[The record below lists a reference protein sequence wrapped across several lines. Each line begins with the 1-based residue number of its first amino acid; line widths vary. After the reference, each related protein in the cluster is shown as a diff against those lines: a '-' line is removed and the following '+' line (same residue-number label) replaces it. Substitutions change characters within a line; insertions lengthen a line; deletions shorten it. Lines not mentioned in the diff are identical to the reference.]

1 MASVLDTGFSAVIL
15 KSHNPKKQEV
25 LAEGAEA
32 FSAFFEDCR
41 NAFHQ
46 EYTRP
51 RKRAKLELAE
61 NLDSAHTFSGPGIT
75 IARLDINLRPSA
87 NTTNHN
93 DLSTVLGDDIEV
105 GLVDACDLTSSQ
117 PTLSLVGHAG
127 YKKSPLLQ
135 IQTTNSISSSTADL
149 LSRIVSLEKRSRRNV
164 KPGICRSTCLLHRS
178 AGSPGPVYTLECSI
192 TWSDGESAFGPLATK
207 KEDWTTLT
215 QFFPEPKNVQPKSW
229 TPQEFYASVHSPP
242 NDASIPELIECK
254 VLESDLYP
262 FQKRAV
268 AWMLG
273 RETPSHD
280 HSQKRLSYTQLHDAM
295 GQPCFVSHLE
305 GVVCSPTHFAAF
317 EEPQGGVLSEEM
329 GLGKTVELIALICL
343 NKQDSTE
350 VATED
355 AVTQP
360 FVKSRATLIVT
371 PPTILQ
377 QWKDELARHAP
388 GLSVLHYKGVSDA
401 QSSKKGDQSIV
412 ADLAQRDVV
421 LTTYSVL
428 AKEVY
433 FAVDPPERSL
443 RQREHK
449 RTRPR
454 SPLVQMYWWRVC
466 LDEAQMVESGVS
478 AAAQVASLLPR
489 KHAWAVSG
497 TPLKKDV
504 QDLFG
509 LLVFLRYQPYCNSS
523 AIWNRLIHQYGD
535 VFKTL
540 FGRIT
545 LRHTKDQVRHEL
557 RLPLQRRVVLTLPF
571 TQIEDQ
577 NYKTLFE
584 TMCEECGC
592 NFDGSPLTHSWDPES
607 PALLARMR
615 TWLCQLRQTC
625 LHPQVGGRNRR
636 ALGRGQGPLRTVA
649 EVLEVMIDQNETSIR
664 TESRLVINT
673 QLLRGHIIGNA
684 KDDEHR
690 AEKALEVYKSALEAS
705 EQIVAECRA
714 DLARTATHGIDHE
727 KKIDDS
733 EDEKSAEEIAEGR
746 HKVSLYFALQLQHA
760 CAFFVGTSYFQMK
773 SNTNIT
779 EPDSD
784 KFREL
789 EAQESLFYDTAKL
802 TRKEILNEE
811 SSKAER
817 LMQKIEQ
824 EKDVILERS
833 GLAAMESP
841 GGVENVKIIHKAHD
855 LARIMNAQ
863 AKLIDE
869 WKQKATDLL
878 LKPLV
883 DKDDENVETTGD
895 EYEDSTKSQDTLNAY
910 LDALRALVA
919 DRSTCITGQS
929 APLVDQEV
937 KSLIQMA
944 KLGNGHAPELILEL
958 LAERNRLKQK
968 PDDVLSLRGLVHEIR
983 GIETALDWQDGNAR
997 ASAELQIIRSQAKQ
1011 LGLIAERETKVLKSL
1026 EEMIELF
1033 SATMNKR
1040 LDFYRQLQVIS
1051 DTVAPYKEEWD
1062 DTLDVV
1068 ALEAATR
1075 RQETQT
1081 KALAALKTKNRFLL
1095 HLREES
1101 TNSQETQRICVICQG
1116 SFEQGVLTV
1125 CGHQYC
1131 KECINHWWSS
1141 HRTCPVC
1148 KRHLVLA
1155 DFHQITYKPQ
1165 ELLAQEEQSEPSS
1178 PNQGSSKSATPGS
1191 TLYADINTETLAQIK
1206 SIDLN
1211 GSFGTKIDT
1220 LARHIL
1226 WIRKHDPGAKA
1237 IVFSQFRE
1245 FLDVLGTAFKQFGV
1259 GYSRMGKPGAVD
1271 RFRNDAGIECF
1282 LLDAKTDS
1290 SGLNLVNAQYVFLA
1304 EPLIN
1309 TAIELQAIARVHRIG
1324 QQRPTTVYM
1333 YLIGDT
1339 VEEAIYEISVARRLA
1354 HMQKATNNIKKESQR
1369 SKSSTPAL
1377 GEAAIDA
1384 ANSLELQQA
1393 PVSKLLVQGKGD
1405 GEVVPND
1412 DLWSCLFSRAAK
1424 SQRQQQQPVLV
1435 SAELEAE
1442 VGRHLRAEAAENRRG

>member
-1 MASVLDTGFSAVIL
+1 MASVLDTGFSAATL

-41 NAFHQ
+41 DAFHQ

-51 RKRAKLELAE
+51 RKCAKIELAE
-61 NLDSAHTFSGPGIT
+61 NLDSRHTFSGPGIT

-105 GLVDACDLTSSQ
+105 GLIDACDLTSSQ

-135 IQTTNSISSSTADL
+135 IQTTNSISSSTAGL

-178 AGSPGPVYTLECSI
+178 AGSSGPVYTLECSI
-192 TWSDGESAFGPLATK
+192 TWSDGESAFGPLAAK
-207 KEDWTTLT
+207 KEDWATLT
-215 QFFPEPKNVQPKSW
+215 QFFPEPKSQPKSW

-273 RETPSHD
+273 RETPSND
-280 HSQKRLSYTQLHDAM
+280 HSQNRLSYTRFHDAM

-317 EEPQGGVLSEEM
+317 EEPQGGILSEEM
-329 GLGKTVELIALICL
+329 GLGKTVELISLICL
-343 NKQDSTE
+343 NKRDFVE
-350 VATED
+350 VVTGD

-360 FVKSRATLIVT
+360 LVTSRATLIVT

-523 AIWNRLIHQYGD
+523 AIWNRLIYQYGD

-592 NFDGSPLTHSWDPES
+592 NLDGSPLTDSWDPES

-673 QLLRGHIIGNA
+673 RLLRGHIVGNA

-824 EKDVILERS
+824 EKYVILERS
-833 GLAAMESP
+833 GLAAMESS

-929 APLVDQEV
+929 VPLVDQEV

-997 ASAELQIIRSQAKQ
+997 AGAELQIIRSQAKQ

-1075 RQETQT
+1075 RQKTQT

-1259 GYSRMGKPGAVD
+1259 GYSRMRKPGAVD

-1424 SQRQQQQPVLV
+1424 SQRQQQQPVVV

>member
-1 MASVLDTGFSAVIL
+1 
-15 KSHNPKKQEV
+15 
-25 LAEGAEA
+25 
-32 FSAFFEDCR
+32 
-41 NAFHQ
+41 
-46 EYTRP
+46 
-51 RKRAKLELAE
+51 
-61 NLDSAHTFSGPGIT
+61 
-75 IARLDINLRPSA
+75 
-87 NTTNHN
+87 
-93 DLSTVLGDDIEV
+93 
-105 GLVDACDLTSSQ
+105 
-117 PTLSLVGHAG
+117 
-127 YKKSPLLQ
+127 
-135 IQTTNSISSSTADL
+135 
-149 LSRIVSLEKRSRRNV
+149 
-164 KPGICRSTCLLHRS
+164 
-178 AGSPGPVYTLECSI
+178 
-192 TWSDGESAFGPLATK
+192 
-207 KEDWTTLT
+207 
-215 QFFPEPKNVQPKSW
+215 
-229 TPQEFYASVHSPP
+229 
-242 NDASIPELIECK
+242 
-254 VLESDLYP
+254 
-262 FQKRAV
+262 
-268 AWMLG
+268 
-273 RETPSHD
+273 
-280 HSQKRLSYTQLHDAM
+280 
-295 GQPCFVSHLE
+295 
-305 GVVCSPTHFAAF
+305 
-317 EEPQGGVLSEEM
+317 
-329 GLGKTVELIALICL
+329 
-343 NKQDSTE
+343 
-350 VATED
+350 
-355 AVTQP
+355 
-360 FVKSRATLIVT
+360 
-371 PPTILQ
+371 
-377 QWKDELARHAP
+377 
-388 GLSVLHYKGVSDA
+388 
-401 QSSKKGDQSIV
+401 
-412 ADLAQRDVV
+412 
-421 LTTYSVL
+421 
-428 AKEVY
+428 
-433 FAVDPPERSL
+433 
-443 RQREHK
+443 
-449 RTRPR
+449 
-454 SPLVQMYWWRVC
+454 
-466 LDEAQMVESGVS
+466 
-478 AAAQVASLLPR
+478 
-489 KHAWAVSG
+489 
-497 TPLKKDV
+497 
-504 QDLFG
+504 
-509 LLVFLRYQPYCNSS
+509 
-523 AIWNRLIHQYGD
+523 
-535 VFKTL
+535 
-540 FGRIT
+540 
-545 LRHTKDQVRHEL
+545 
-557 RLPLQRRVVLTLPF
+557 
-571 TQIEDQ
+571 
-577 NYKTLFE
+577 
-584 TMCEECGC
+584 MCEECGC
-592 NFDGSPLTHSWDPES
+592 QSDGSPLTDSWDPES
-607 PALLARMR
+607 PALLQKMR

-664 TESRLVINT
+664 TESRLVIDT

-684 KDDEHR
+684 KDDEQR
-690 AEKALEVYKSALEAS
+690 AEKALEIYKSALEAA
-705 EQIVAECRA
+705 EKIVTECRA
-714 DLARTATHGIDHE
+714 DVSRAATCRVDHE
-727 KKIDDS
+727 KDLDDS
-733 EDEKSAEEIAEGR
+733 EDDKSAEEIAEGR
-746 HKVSLYFALQLQHA
+746 HRVALYSALQRKHA
-760 CAFFVGTSYFQMK
+760 CAFFAGTSYFRMK

-779 EPDSD
+779 EPDSER
-784 KFREL
+784 FREL
-789 EAQESLFYDTAKL
+789 ETQESLFYDTAKL
-802 TRKEILNEE
+802 TRKEILNQE

-833 GLAAMESP
+833 GLATMESP

-883 DKDDENVETTGD
+883 DKDEENVETTGD

-910 LDALRALVA
+910 LDALRAIVA

-929 APLVDQEV
+929 APLVDQVV
-937 KSLIQMA
+937 KSLIQSA

-997 ASAELQIIRSQAKQ
+997 AGAELQIIRDQAKK
-1011 LGLIAERETKVLKSL
+1011 LGLVAERETKVLKSL

-1051 DTVAPYKEEWD
+1051 DTVAPYKEDWD
-1062 DTLDVV
+1062 DTLDVP
-1068 ALEAATR
+1068 ALIAATR
-1075 RQETQT
+1075 RHETQT

-1178 PNQGSSKSATPGS
+1178 PSQGSNKSATPGS
-1191 TLYADINTETLAQIK
+1191 TLYADISTDTLAQIK

-1259 GYSRMGKPGAVD
+1259 GYSHMGKPGAVD

-1354 HMQKATNNIKKESQR
+1354 HMQKATTNIKKESQQR

-1405 GEVVPND
+1405 GELVPND

-1424 SQRQQQQPVLV
+1424 SQRQQQQPVVV

-1442 VGRHLRAEAAENRRG
+1442 VGRHLRAEAAEDRRH

>member
-1 MASVLDTGFSAVIL
+1 MASILDTGLSTAIL
-15 KSHNPKKQEV
+15 SSYNPKKQEV

-32 FSAFFEDCR
+32 LSVFFEDCH

-46 EYTRP
+46 DYSRP
-51 RKRAKLELAE
+51 RKRARLEPAE
-61 NLDSAHTFSGPGIT
+61 NLEPSHPSSGPGIT
-75 IARLDINLRPSA
+75 IARLDINLRPSPS
-87 NTTNHN
+87 TTNHN
-93 DLSTVLGDDIEV
+93 ASSTVLEDDIEV
-105 GLVDACDLTSSQ
+105 GLIDAWDLTTSQ
-117 PTLSLVGHAG
+117 PALSLVGHAG
-127 YKKSPLLQ
+127 YKKSPSLKV
-135 IQTTNSISSSTADL
+135 QTTKPISPTTADL

-164 KPGICRSTCLLHRS
+164 RPGVCRSACLLHRS
-178 AGSPGPVYTLECSI
+178 AGPSGPVYTLECSI
-192 TWSDGESAFGPLATK
+192 AWFDGESAFGPLAK
-207 KEDWTTLT
+207 QEDWATLT
-215 QFFPEPKNVQPKSW
+215 QFFPEPTSTQPKSW

-242 NDASIPELIECK
+242 NDAPVPALMQCK
-254 VLESDLYP
+254 VLKTDLYP

-273 RETPSHD
+273 RETPSD
-280 HSQKRLSYTQLHDAM
+280 HPQKRLSYTQVNDAN
-295 GQPCFVSHLE
+295 
-305 GVVCSPTHFAAF
+305 A
-317 EEPQGGVLSEEM
+317 EEM

-343 NKQDSTE
+343 HKRDSAETD
-350 VATED
+350 TGD
-355 AVTQP
+355 AEAQP
-360 FVKSRATLIVT
+360 LIKSRATLIVT

-388 GLSVLHYKGVSDA
+388 DLSVLHYKGVSDVG
-401 QSSKKGDQSIV
+401 SSKRGTQSIL
-412 ADLAQRDVV
+412 ADLAQCDVV

-428 AKEVY
+428 AKEVH

-443 RQREHK
+443 RQRERK

-454 SPLVQMYWWRVC
+454 SPLVQMHWWRVC

-489 KHAWAVSG
+489 EHAWAVSG

-523 AIWNRLIHQYGD
+523 AIWNRLIHRYGD
-535 VFKTL
+535 LFKTL
-540 FGRIT
+540 FGHLT

-557 RLPLQRRVVLTLPF
+557 RLPPQRRVVLTLPF
-571 TQIEDQ
+571 TQVEEQ

-592 NFDGSPLTHSWDPES
+592 QSDGSPLTDSWDPES
-607 PALLARMR
+607 PALLQKMR

-664 TESRLVINT
+664 TESRLVIDT

-684 KDDEHR
+684 KDDEQR
-690 AEKALEVYKSALEAS
+690 AEKALEIYKSALEAA
-705 EQIVAECRA
+705 EKIVTECRA
-714 DLARTATHGIDHE
+714 DVSRAATCRVDHE
-727 KKIDDS
+727 KDLDDS
-733 EDEKSAEEIAEGR
+733 EDDKSAEEIAEGR
-746 HKVSLYFALQLQHA
+746 HRVALYSALQRKHA
-760 CAFFVGTSYFQMK
+760 CAFFAGTSYFRMK

-779 EPDSD
+779 EPDSER
-784 KFREL
+784 FREL
-789 EAQESLFYDTAKL
+789 ETQESLFYDTAKL
-802 TRKEILNEE
+802 TRKEILNQE

-833 GLAAMESP
+833 GLATMESP

-883 DKDDENVETTGD
+883 DKDEENVETTGD

-910 LDALRALVA
+910 LDALRAIVA

-929 APLVDQEV
+929 APLVDQVV
-937 KSLIQMA
+937 KSLIQSA

-983 GIETALDWQDGNAR
+983 GIETALEWQDGSAR
-997 ASAELQIIRSQAKQ
+997 AGAELQIIHGQAKK
-1011 LGLIAERETKVLKSL
+1011 LGLIAERETKVLKSF

-1051 DTVAPYKEEWD
+1051 DTVAPYKEDWD
-1062 DTLDVV
+1062 DTLDVG

-1101 TNSQETQRICVICQG
+1101 TNSQETQRICVICQS

-1178 PNQGSSKSATPGS
+1178 PSQGSSKSATPGS
-1191 TLYADINTETLAQIK
+1191 TLYADISTDTLAQIK

-1259 GYSRMGKPGAVD
+1259 GYSHMGKPGAVD

-1354 HMQKATNNIKKESQR
+1354 HMQKATTNIKKESQQR
-1369 SKSSTPAL
+1369 SKSSTPTL

-1405 GEVVPND
+1405 GELVPND

-1424 SQRQQQQPVLV
+1424 SQRQQQQPVVV

-1442 VGRHLRAEAAENRRG
+1442 VGRHLRAEAAEDRRH

>member
-1 MASVLDTGFSAVIL
+1 MASVLDTGVSTASL
-15 KSHNPKKQEV
+15 RSHNPKQG
-25 LAEGAEA
+25 LIAEGAEA
-32 FSAFFEDCR
+32 FSLFFEDCR
-41 NAFHQ
+41 NAFQ
-46 EYTRP
+46 QDYSGRP
-51 RKRAKLELAE
+51 RKRARLESTD
-61 NLDSAHTFSGPGIT
+61 NLEPSHRSLESGIT
-75 IARLDINLRPSA
+75 IARLAINLRPSPG
-87 NTTNHN
+87 TTNHHAS
-93 DLSTVLGDDIEV
+93 STLLEDDIEV
-105 GLVDACDLTSSQ
+105 GIIEVKDPATPQ
-117 PTLSLVGHAG
+117 PCLSLVGHTS
-127 YKKSPLLQ
+127 YKKSPVLR
-135 IQTTNSISSSTADL
+135 IQTTSSISSTTTNL
-149 LSRIVSLEKRSRRNV
+149 LSRVVNLEKRARRNV
-164 KPGICRSTCLLHRS
+164 RPGVCRSTCLLHRS
-178 AGSPGPVYTLECSI
+178 AGPSGSAYTLECSI
-192 TWSDGESAFGPLATK
+192 TWFDGESAFGPLATK
-207 KEDWTTLT
+207 KEDWAILN
-215 QFFPEPKNVQPKSW
+215 QCFPEPQGARSQSW
-229 TPQEFYASVHSPP
+229 TPQEFYASVHSPSK
-242 NDASIPELIECK
+242 DSRIPELVERKI
-254 VLESDLYP
+254 LETDLYP
-262 FQKRAV
+262 FQKRTV
-268 AWMLG
+268 AWMLD
-273 RETPSHD
+273 RESSPCGQ
-280 HSQKRLSYTQLHDAM
+280 SQKRLSYIPVTDAN

-305 GVVCSPTHFAAF
+305 GIVCYPSHFGAYQ
-317 EEPQGGVLSEEM
+317 EPKGGVLADEM
-329 GLGKTVELIALICL
+329 GLGKTVDLIALICL
-343 NKQDSTE
+343 NKRDSAEVHTE
-350 VATED
+350 QTE
-355 AVTQP
+355 AHSLT
-360 FVKSRATLIVT
+360 KSRATLIVT
-371 PPTILQ
+371 PQTILQ
-377 QWKDELARHAP
+377 QWIDELARHAP
-388 GLSVLHYKGVSDA
+388 GLSVLHYKGISNVE
-401 QSSKKGDQSIV
+401 SSKSKGGAQTIV
-412 ADLAQRDVV
+412 SDLAQRDVV
-421 LTTYSVL
+421 ITTYAVL
-428 AKEVY
+428 SREVH

-443 RQREHK
+443 RTRERK
-449 RTRPR
+449 RSRPR
-454 SPLVQMYWWRVC
+454 SPLVQMHWWRVC

-489 KHAWAVSG
+489 ENAWAISG

-509 LLVFLRYQPYCNSS
+509 LLVFLRYQPFCDSS

-535 VFKTL
+535 LFKTL

-557 RLPLQRRVVLTLPF
+557 RLPPQRRVVLTLPF
-571 TQIEDQ
+571 TQIEEQ

-592 NFDGSPLTHSWDPES
+592 RSDGSPLTDNWDPES
-607 PALLARMR
+607 PVLLQKMR

-664 TESRLVINT
+664 AESRLAINT

-690 AEKALEVYKSALEAS
+690 AEKALEIYKSALEAS
-705 EQIVAECRA
+705 EKIVAECRA
-714 DLARTATHGIDHE
+714 DVARAAARLNGLE
-727 KKIDDS
+727 KENDDS
-733 EDEKSAEEIAEGR
+733 EDERSTEDIAEGR
-746 HKVSLYFALQLQHA
+746 CRVALYSALQLKHA
-760 CAFFVGTSYFQMK
+760 CAFFIGTSYFQMK
-773 SNTNIT
+773 SNTKIT
-779 EPDSD
+779 EPDSER
-784 KFREL
+784 FREL
-789 EAQESLFYDTAKL
+789 EEQESHFYDSAKL
-802 TRKEILNEE
+802 TRKEILNED
-811 SSKAER
+811 SSKAEK
-817 LMQKIEQ
+817 LMHKVEQ
-824 EKDVILERS
+824 EKGVVLERS
-833 GLAAMESP
+833 RLAAMESP
-841 GGVENVKIIHKAHD
+841 GGVENVKIIHKARD

-863 AKLIDE
+863 AKVIDE
-869 WKQKATDLL
+869 WKEKVTELL

-883 DKDDENVETTGD
+883 DKDEDNVETTGD

-910 LDALRALVA
+910 LDALRAMVA
-919 DRSTCITGQS
+919 DRSSSITGQS
-929 APLVDQEV
+929 APLIDQEV
-937 KSLIQMA
+937 RSLVQMA
-944 KLGNGHAPELILEL
+944 KLGQGHAPELILEL
-958 LAERNRLKQK
+958 LGERERLKQR
-968 PDDVLSLRGLVHEIR
+968 PDELLSLRGLVHEIR
-983 GIETALDWQDGNAR
+983 GIETALDWQDGNSR
-997 ASAELQIIRSQAKQ
+997 AGAELQIIRGQAKQ
-1011 LGLIAERETKVLKSL
+1011 LGVIVEKENKVLKGL

-1033 SATMNKR
+1033 SATMNQR
-1040 LDFYRQLQVIS
+1040 LNFYRQLQVIS
-1051 DTVAPYKEEWD
+1051 DTVAPYKEDWD
-1062 DTLDVV
+1062 ETLDVA
-1068 ALEAATR
+1068 ALEVATR

-1131 KECINHWWSS
+1131 KECINHWWSA

-1178 PNQGSSKSATPGS
+1178 PSQGSSKSATLGS
-1191 TLYADINTETLAQIK
+1191 ALYTDINSDTLAQIK

-1220 LARHIL
+1220 LARHVL
-1226 WIRKHDPGAKA
+1226 WIRQHDPGAKA

-1259 GYSRMGKPGAVD
+1259 GYSRMGKPGAID

-1354 HMQKATNNIKKESQR
+1354 HMQKATKKEPQR

-1393 PVSKLLVQGKGD
+1393 PISKLLVQGKGD

-1412 DLWSCLFSRAAK
+1412 DLWSCLFGRAAK
-1424 SQRQQQQPVLV
+1424 SQRQQQQPVV
-1435 SAELEAE
+1435 SAELKAE
-1442 VGRHLRAEAAENRRG
+1442 VGRHLRGEAAENRRS

>member
-1 MASVLDTGFSAVIL
+1 MASILDTGVSIAIL
-15 KSHNPKKQEV
+15 RSHNPRQGV
-25 LAEGAEA
+25 LAKGAEA
-32 FSAFFEDCR
+32 LSGFFEDCR

-46 EYTRP
+46 DYSKP
-51 RKRAKLELAE
+51 RKRARLESAE
-61 NLDSAHTFSGPGIT
+61 NLEPSQPVLGAGIT
-75 IARLDINLRPSA
+75 IARLDINLRPSP

-93 DLSTVLGDDIEV
+93 DLSIVTEDDIEV
-105 GLVDACDLTSSQ
+105 GLVDAQNLTTSQ
-117 PTLSLVGHAG
+117 PALSLVGHAG
-127 YKKSPLLQ
+127 YKKSPTLRVQ
-135 IQTTNSISSSTADL
+135 ATEPISPTTADL
-149 LSRIVSLEKRSRRNV
+149 LSRIRD
-164 KPGICRSTCLLHRS
+164 PAAID
-178 AGSPGPVYTLECSI
+178 I
-192 TWSDGESAFGPLATK
+192 ESAEAQ
-207 KEDWTTLT
+207 TL
-215 QFFPEPKNVQPKSW
+215 
-229 TPQEFYASVHSPP
+229 
-242 NDASIPELIECK
+242 
-254 VLESDLYP
+254 
-262 FQKRAV
+262 
-268 AWMLG
+268 
-273 RETPSHD
+273 
-280 HSQKRLSYTQLHDAM
+280 
-295 GQPCFVSHLE
+295 
-305 GVVCSPTHFAAF
+305 
-317 EEPQGGVLSEEM
+317 
-329 GLGKTVELIALICL
+329 
-343 NKQDSTE
+343 
-350 VATED
+350 
-355 AVTQP
+355 
-360 FVKSRATLIVT
+360 VKSRATLIVT

-388 GLSVLHYKGVSDA
+388 GLSVLHYKGVSDV

-428 AKEVY
+428 AKEVH

-443 RQREHK
+443 RQRERK

-454 SPLVQMYWWRVC
+454 SPLVQMHWWRVC

-489 KHAWAVSG
+489 EHAWAVSG

-509 LLVFLRYQPYCNSS
+509 LL
-523 AIWNRLIHQYGD
+523 
-535 VFKTL
+535 
-540 FGRIT
+540 
-545 LRHTKDQVRHEL
+545 
-557 RLPLQRRVVLTLPF
+557 
-571 TQIEDQ
+571 IEEQ

-592 NFDGSPLTHSWDPES
+592 RSDGSPLTDSWDPES
-607 PALLARMR
+607 PVLLQRMR
-615 TWLCQLRQTC
+615 AWLCQLRQTC
-625 LHPQVGGRNRR
+625 LHPQVGSRNRR

-673 QLLRGHIIGNA
+673 QLLRGHVIGNA

-690 AEKALEVYKSALEAS
+690 AEKALEIYKSALEAS
-705 EQIVAECRA
+705 EKIVADCRTDVA
-714 DLARTATHGIDHE
+714 KATTHGDDHE
-727 KKIDDS
+727 KKDNNS
-733 EDEKSAEEIAEGR
+733 ED
-746 HKVSLYFALQLQHA
+746 HA

-779 EPDSD
+779 EPDSAR
-784 KFREL
+784 FQEL
-789 EAQESLFYDTAKL
+789 EEHESRFYDSAKV

-811 SSKAER
+811 SLKAEK

-824 EKDVILERS
+824 EKDVMLERS
-833 GLAAMESP
+833 SLATMESP
-841 GGVENVKIIHKAHD
+841 GGVENVKI
-855 LARIMNAQ
+855 
-863 AKLIDE
+863 
-869 WKQKATDLL
+869 
-878 LKPLV
+878 PLV
-883 DKDDENVETTGD
+883 DKDEENVETTGD

-910 LDALRALVA
+910 LDALRAVVA

-937 KSLIQMA
+937 KSLVQMA
-944 KLGNGHAPELILEL
+944 KLGHGHAPELILEL

-983 GIETALDWQDGNAR
+983 SIETALDWQDGNTR
-997 ASAELQIIRSQAKQ
+997 AGAELQIVRGQAKQ
-1011 LGLIAERETKVLKSL
+1011 LGIIVERETKVLKGL

-1033 SATMNKR
+1033 SATMNQR
-1040 LDFYRQLQVIS
+1040 LEFYRQLQVIS
-1051 DTVAPYKEEWD
+1051 DTVAPYKEDWD
-1062 DTLDVV
+1062 ETLDVG

-1075 RQETQT
+1075 RHDVET

-1101 TNSQETQRICVICQG
+1101 TSSQETQRICVICQG
-1116 SFEQGVLTV
+1116 SFEQGVLT
-1125 CGHQYC
+1125 
-1131 KECINHWWSS
+1131 
-1141 HRTCPVC
+1141 
-1148 KRHLVLA
+1148 
-1155 DFHQITYKPQ
+1155 
-1165 ELLAQEEQSEPSS
+1165 
-1178 PNQGSSKSATPGS
+1178 
-1191 TLYADINTETLAQIK
+1191 IK

-1211 GSFGTKIDT
+1211 GSFGTKIDI
-1220 LARHIL
+1220 LARHVL

-1259 GYSRMGKPGAVD
+1259 GYSRMGKPGAID

-1324 QQRPTTVYM
+1324 QQRPTTVHM

-1339 VEEAIYEISVARRLA
+1339 VEEAIYEIS
-1354 HMQKATNNIKKESQR
+1354 R

-1405 GEVVPND
+1405 GEVVLND

-1424 SQRQQQQPVLV
+1424 SQRQQQQPVV

-1442 VGRHLRAEAAENRRG
+1442 VGRHLRAEAAENRR

>member
-1 MASVLDTGFSAVIL
+1 MASILDTGVFTATLS
-15 KSHNPKKQEV
+15 SYNPKKQEV

-32 FSAFFEDCR
+32 LSVFFEDCH

-46 EYTRP
+46 DYSRP
-51 RKRAKLELAE
+51 RKRARLEPAE
-61 NLDSAHTFSGPGIT
+61 NLEPSHPSSGPGII
-75 IARLDINLRPSA
+75 IARLDINLRPSS

-93 DLSTVLGDDIEV
+93 DSSTLLEDDIEV
-105 GLVDACDLTSSQ
+105 GLIDAWDLTTSQ
-117 PTLSLVGHAG
+117 PSLSLVGHTG
-127 YKKSPLLQ
+127 YKKSPSLKV
-135 IQTTNSISSSTADL
+135 QTTTPISPTTADL
-149 LSRIVSLEKRSRRNV
+149 LTRIVSLEKRSRRNV
-164 KPGICRSTCLLHRS
+164 RPGACRSACLLHRS
-178 AGSPGPVYTLECSI
+178 AGPSGPVYTLECSI
-192 TWSDGESAFGPLATK
+192 TWFDGESAFGPLAK
-207 KEDWTTLT
+207 QEDWATLI
-215 QFFPEPKNVQPKSW
+215 QFFPELRSAQLKSW

-242 NDASIPELIECK
+242 NDARVPELMQCK
-254 VLESDLYP
+254 VLETDLYP

-273 RETPSHD
+273 RETPSYD
-280 HSQKRLSYTQLHDAM
+280 QSQKRLSYMQFLDAT

-305 GVVCSPTHFAAF
+305 GVVCSPTHFSAF
-317 EEPQGGVLSEEM
+317 KEPQGGILAEEM
-329 GLGKTVELIALICL
+329 GLGKTCELIALICL
-343 NKQDSTE
+343 NKRGPAEMDTGDPE
-350 VATED
+350 
-355 AVTQP
+355 TQP
-360 FVKSRATLIVT
+360 LVKSRATLIVT

-388 GLSVLHYKGVSDA
+388 GLSVLHYKGVSDVG
-401 QSSKKGDQSIV
+401 SSKKGAQSIV
-412 ADLAQRDVV
+412 ADLAKCDVV

-428 AKEVY
+428 AKEVH

-443 RQREHK
+443 RQRERK
-449 RTRPR
+449 RARPR
-454 SPLVQMYWWRVC
+454 SPLVQMHWWRVC

-489 KHAWAVSG
+489 EHAWAVSG

-509 LLVFLRYQPYCNSS
+509 LLVFLRVAFST
-523 AIWNRLIHQYGD
+523 A
-535 VFKTL
+535 
-540 FGRIT
+540 
-545 LRHTKDQVRHEL
+545 KDANL
-557 RLPLQRRVVLTLPF
+557 
-571 TQIEDQ
+571 
-577 NYKTLFE
+577 
-584 TMCEECGC
+584 
-592 NFDGSPLTHSWDPES
+592 
-607 PALLARMR
+607 AL
-615 TWLCQLRQTC
+615 
-625 LHPQVGGRNRR
+625 R

-664 TESRLVINT
+664 TESRLAINT

-690 AEKALEVYKSALEAS
+690 AEKALEIYKLALEAS
-705 EQIVAECRA
+705 EKIVAECRA
-714 DLARTATHGIDHE
+714 DVARAASRGVDHE
-727 KKIDDS
+727 ENLDDS
-733 EDEKSAEEIAEGR
+733 EDDKSAEEVAEGR
-746 HKVSLYFALQLQHA
+746 HRVALYFALQLKHA

-779 EPDSD
+779 EPDSER
-784 KFREL
+784 FREL
-789 EAQESLFYDTAKL
+789 ETQESLFYDTAKL
-802 TRKEILNEE
+802 TRKEILNQE

-824 EKDVILERS
+824 EKDLILERS
-833 GLAAMESP
+833 NLATMESP

-883 DKDDENVETTGD
+883 DKDEENVETTGD

-910 LDALRALVA
+910 LDALRAVVA

-968 PDDVLSLRGLVHEIR
+968 PDDVLSLRGLMHEIR

-997 ASAELQIIRSQAKQ
+997 AGAELQIIRGQAKQ
-1011 LGLIAERETKVLKSL
+1011 LGLIAEGETKVLKSL

-1051 DTVAPYKEEWD
+1051 DTVAPYKEDWD
-1062 DTLDVV
+1062 DTLDVG
-1068 ALEAATR
+1068 ALEVATR

-1178 PNQGSSKSATPGS
+1178 PSQGSSKSATPGS
-1191 TLYADINTETLAQIK
+1191 TLYADINTDTLAQIK

-1245 FLDVLGTAFKQFGV
+1245 FLDVLGTAFKQFGI

-1290 SGLNLVNAQYVFLA
+1290 SGLNLVNA
-1304 EPLIN
+1304 
-1309 TAIELQAIARVHRIG
+1309 
-1324 QQRPTTVYM
+1324 
-1333 YLIGDT
+1333 
-1339 VEEAIYEISVARRLA
+1339 
-1354 HMQKATNNIKKESQR
+1354 
-1369 SKSSTPAL
+1369 
-1377 GEAAIDA
+1377 
-1384 ANSLELQQA
+1384 
-1393 PVSKLLVQGKGD
+1393 
-1405 GEVVPND
+1405 
-1412 DLWSCLFSRAAK
+1412 
-1424 SQRQQQQPVLV
+1424 
-1435 SAELEAE
+1435 
-1442 VGRHLRAEAAENRRG
+1442 

>member
-1 MASVLDTGFSAVIL
+1 MASILDTGVSTAIL
-15 KSHNPKKQEV
+15 SSYNPRKQEV

-32 FSAFFEDCR
+32 LSVFFEDCH

-46 EYTRP
+46 DYSRP
-51 RKRAKLELAE
+51 RKRARLELAE
-61 NLDSAHTFSGPGIT
+61 NLEPSHPSSGPGIT
-75 IARLDINLRPSA
+75 IARLDINLRPSP

-93 DLSTVLGDDIEV
+93 ASSTVLEDDIEV
-105 GLVDACDLTSSQ
+105 GLIDAWDLTTSQ
-117 PTLSLVGHAG
+117 PALSLVGHAG
-127 YKKSPLLQ
+127 YKKSPSLKV
-135 IQTTNSISSSTADL
+135 QTTKPISPTTADL

-164 KPGICRSTCLLHRS
+164 RPGVCRSACLLHRS
-178 AGSPGPVYTLECSI
+178 AGPSGPVYTLECSI
-192 TWSDGESAFGPLATK
+192 TWFDGESAFGPLAK
-207 KEDWTTLT
+207 QEDWATLT
-215 QFFPEPKNVQPKSW
+215 QFFPEPTSTQPKSW

-242 NDASIPELIECK
+242 KDAPVPALMQCK
-254 VLESDLYP
+254 VLRTDLYP

-273 RETPSHD
+273 RETPSD
-280 HSQKRLSYTQLHDAM
+280 HPQKRLSYTQVNDAN
-295 GQPCFVSHLE
+295 GQSCFVSHLE
-305 GVVCSPTHFAAF
+305 GVLCSPAHFSAF
-317 EEPQGGVLSEEM
+317 DEPQGGILAEEM

-343 NKQDSTE
+343 NKRDSAETD
-350 VATED
+350 TGD
-355 AVTQP
+355 AETQP
-360 FVKSRATLIVT
+360 LIKSRATLIVT

-388 GLSVLHYKGVSDA
+388 DLSVLHYKGVSDVG
-401 QSSKKGDQSIV
+401 SSKKGTRSIL
-412 ADLAQRDVV
+412 ADLAQCDVV

-428 AKEVY
+428 AKEVH

-443 RQREHK
+443 RQRERK

-454 SPLVQMYWWRVC
+454 SPVVQMHWWRVC

-489 KHAWAVSG
+489 EHAWAVSG

-523 AIWNRLIHQYGD
+523 AIWNRLIHRYGD
-535 VFKTL
+535 LFKTL

-557 RLPLQRRVVLTLPF
+557 RLPPQRRVVLTLPF
-571 TQIEDQ
+571 TQVEEQ

-592 NFDGSPLTHSWDPES
+592 QSDGSPLTDSWDPES
-607 PALLARMR
+607 PALLQKMR

-664 TESRLVINT
+664 TESRLVIDT
-673 QLLRGHIIGNA
+673 QLLKGHIIGNA
-684 KDDEHR
+684 KDDEQR
-690 AEKALEVYKSALEAS
+690 AEKALEIYKSALEAA
-705 EQIVAECRA
+705 EKIVTECRA
-714 DLARTATHGIDHE
+714 DVSRAATCRVHHE
-727 KKIDDS
+727 KDLDDS
-733 EDEKSAEEIAEGR
+733 EDDKSAEEIAEGR
-746 HKVSLYFALQLQHA
+746 HRVALYSALQLKHA
-760 CAFFVGTSYFQMK
+760 CAFFAGTSYFQMK

-779 EPDSD
+779 EPDSER
-784 KFREL
+784 FREL
-789 EAQESLFYDTAKL
+789 ETQESLLYDTAKL
-802 TRKEILNEE
+802 TRKEILNQE

-817 LMQKIEQ
+817 LMQKVEQ

-833 GLAAMESP
+833 GLATMESP

-878 LKPLV
+878 LKPLI
-883 DKDDENVETTGD
+883 DKDEENVETTGD

-910 LDALRALVA
+910 LDALRAIVA

-929 APLVDQEV
+929 APLVDQVV

-997 ASAELQIIRSQAKQ
+997 AGAELQIIRDQAKE

-1051 DTVAPYKEEWD
+1051 DTVAPYKEDWD
-1062 DTLDVV
+1062 DTLDVG
-1068 ALEAATR
+1068 ALIAATR
-1075 RQETQT
+1075 RHETQT

-1178 PNQGSSKSATPGS
+1178 PSQGSSKSATPGS
-1191 TLYADINTETLAQIK
+1191 TLYADISTDTLAQIK

-1226 WIRKHDPGAKA
+1226 RIRKHDPGAKA

-1354 HMQKATNNIKKESQR
+1354 HMQKATTNIKKDSQQR

-1405 GEVVPND
+1405 GELVPND

-1424 SQRQQQQPVLV
+1424 SRRQQQQPVVV
-1435 SAELEAE
+1435 SAELETE

>member
-1 MASVLDTGFSAVIL
+1 TSHCDEIVKSGRMASILDTGVFTATLS
-15 KSHNPKKQEV
+15 SYNPKKQEV

-32 FSAFFEDCR
+32 LSVFFEDCH

-46 EYTRP
+46 DYSRP
-51 RKRAKLELAE
+51 RKRARLEPAE
-61 NLDSAHTFSGPGIT
+61 NLEPSHPSSGPGII
-75 IARLDINLRPSA
+75 IARLDINLRPSS

-93 DLSTVLGDDIEV
+93 DSSTLLEDDIEV
-105 GLVDACDLTSSQ
+105 GLIDAWDLTTSQ
-117 PTLSLVGHAG
+117 PSLSLVGHTG
-127 YKKSPLLQ
+127 YKKSPSLKV
-135 IQTTNSISSSTADL
+135 QTTTPISPTTADL
-149 LSRIVSLEKRSRRNV
+149 LTRIVSLEKRSRRNV
-164 KPGICRSTCLLHRS
+164 RPGACRSACLLHRS
-178 AGSPGPVYTLECSI
+178 AGPSGPVYTLECSI
-192 TWSDGESAFGPLATK
+192 TWFDGESAFGPLAK
-207 KEDWTTLT
+207 QEDWATLI
-215 QFFPEPKNVQPKSW
+215 QFFPELRSAQLKSW

-242 NDASIPELIECK
+242 NDARVPELMQCK
-254 VLESDLYP
+254 VLETDLYP

-273 RETPSHD
+273 RETPSYD
-280 HSQKRLSYTQLHDAM
+280 QSQKRLSYMQFLDAT

-305 GVVCSPTHFAAF
+305 GVVCSPTHFSAF
-317 EEPQGGVLSEEM
+317 KEPQGGILAEEM
-329 GLGKTVELIALICL
+329 GLGKTCELIALICL
-343 NKQDSTE
+343 NKRGPAEMDTGDPE
-350 VATED
+350 
-355 AVTQP
+355 TQP
-360 FVKSRATLIVT
+360 LVKSRATLIVT

-388 GLSVLHYKGVSDA
+388 GLSVLHYKGVSDVG
-401 QSSKKGDQSIV
+401 SSKKGAQSIV
-412 ADLAQRDVV
+412 ADLAKCDVV

-428 AKEVY
+428 AKEVH

-443 RQREHK
+443 RQRERK
-449 RTRPR
+449 RARPR
-454 SPLVQMYWWRVC
+454 SPLVQMHWWRVC

-489 KHAWAVSG
+489 EHAWAVSG

-509 LLVFLRYQPYCNSS
+509 LLVFLRVAFST
-523 AIWNRLIHQYGD
+523 A
-535 VFKTL
+535 
-540 FGRIT
+540 
-545 LRHTKDQVRHEL
+545 KDANL
-557 RLPLQRRVVLTLPF
+557 
-571 TQIEDQ
+571 
-577 NYKTLFE
+577 
-584 TMCEECGC
+584 
-592 NFDGSPLTHSWDPES
+592 
-607 PALLARMR
+607 AL
-615 TWLCQLRQTC
+615 
-625 LHPQVGGRNRR
+625 R

-664 TESRLVINT
+664 TESRLAINT

-690 AEKALEVYKSALEAS
+690 AEKALEIYKLALEAS
-705 EQIVAECRA
+705 EKIVAECRA
-714 DLARTATHGIDHE
+714 DVARAASRGVDHE
-727 KKIDDS
+727 ENLDDS
-733 EDEKSAEEIAEGR
+733 EDDKSAEEVAEGR
-746 HKVSLYFALQLQHA
+746 HRVALYFALQLKHA

-779 EPDSD
+779 EPDSER
-784 KFREL
+784 FREL
-789 EAQESLFYDTAKL
+789 ETQESLFYDTAKL
-802 TRKEILNEE
+802 TRKEILNQE

-824 EKDVILERS
+824 EKDLILERS
-833 GLAAMESP
+833 NLATMESP

-883 DKDDENVETTGD
+883 DKDEENVETTGD

-910 LDALRALVA
+910 LDALRAVVA

-968 PDDVLSLRGLVHEIR
+968 PDDVLSLRGLMHEIR

-997 ASAELQIIRSQAKQ
+997 AGAELQIIRGQAKQ
-1011 LGLIAERETKVLKSL
+1011 LGLIAEGETKVLKSL

-1051 DTVAPYKEEWD
+1051 DTVAPYKEDWD
-1062 DTLDVV
+1062 DTLDVG
-1068 ALEAATR
+1068 ALEVATR

-1178 PNQGSSKSATPGS
+1178 PSQGSSKSATPGS
-1191 TLYADINTETLAQIK
+1191 TLYADINTDTLAQIK

-1245 FLDVLGTAFKQFGV
+1245 FLDVLGTAFKQFGI

-1354 HMQKATNNIKKESQR
+1354 HMQKATNNIKKESQQR

-1393 PVSKLLVQGKGD
+1393 PVSKLLVQGKGG
-1405 GEVVPND
+1405 GELVPND

-1424 SQRQQQQPVLV
+1424 SQRQQQQPIIV

-1442 VGRHLRAEAAENRRG
+1442 VGRHLRAEAADDRHG

>member
-1 MASVLDTGFSAVIL
+1 MQQLVNVNQLKCWVLVYGSCDFPHTTSYTLFQTRQQNSEQTTRLVIVTSTFTAEQGRDGYERSKVRVIAEDLWGRRLPHWMSTLRSLLSATRTTHSDKTAESGMMASVLDTGFSAATL

-41 NAFHQ
+41 DAFHQ

-51 RKRAKLELAE
+51 RKRAKIELAE
-61 NLDSAHTFSGPGIT
+61 NLDSRHTFSGPGIT

-105 GLVDACDLTSSQ
+105 GLIDACDLTSSQ

-135 IQTTNSISSSTADL
+135 IQTTNSISSSTAGL

-178 AGSPGPVYTLECSI
+178 AGSSGLVYTLECSI
-192 TWSDGESAFGPLATK
+192 TWSDGESAFGPLAAK
-207 KEDWTTLT
+207 KEDWATLT
-215 QFFPEPKNVQPKSW
+215 QFFPEPKSQSKSW

-273 RETPSHD
+273 RETPSND
-280 HSQKRLSYTQLHDAM
+280 HSQNRLSYTRFHDAM

-317 EEPQGGVLSEEM
+317 EEPQGGILSEEM

-343 NKQDSTE
+343 NKRDFVE
-350 VATED
+350 VVTGD
-355 AVTQP
+355 PVTQP
-360 FVKSRATLIVT
+360 LVTSRATLIVT

-388 GLSVLHYKGVSDA
+388 SLSVLHYKGVSDA
-401 QSSKKGDQSIV
+401 QSSKKGNQSIV

-545 LRHTKDQVRHEL
+545 LRHTKDSVRHEL

-592 NFDGSPLTHSWDPES
+592 NSDGSPLTDSWDPES

-733 EDEKSAEEIAEGR
+733 EDDKSAEEIAEGR

-841 GGVENVKIIHKAHD
+841 GGVENVKIVSS
-855 LARIMNAQ
+855 AR
-863 AKLIDE
+863 
-869 WKQKATDLL
+869 
-878 LKPLV
+878 
-883 DKDDENVETTGD
+883 
-895 EYEDSTKSQDTLNAY
+895 
-910 LDALRALVA
+910 
-919 DRSTCITGQS
+919 
-929 APLVDQEV
+929 
-937 KSLIQMA
+937 
-944 KLGNGHAPELILEL
+944 
-958 LAERNRLKQK
+958 ERF
-968 PDDVLSLRGLVHEIR
+968 
-983 GIETALDWQDGNAR
+983 TA
-997 ASAELQIIRSQAKQ
+997 
-1011 LGLIAERETKVLKSL
+1011 KVL
-1026 EEMIELF
+1026 
-1033 SATMNKR
+1033 T
-1040 LDFYRQLQVIS
+1040 
-1051 DTVAPYKEEWD
+1051 
-1062 DTLDVV
+1062 
-1068 ALEAATR
+1068 
-1075 RQETQT
+1075 
-1081 KALAALKTKNRFLL
+1081 
-1095 HLREES
+1095 
-1101 TNSQETQRICVICQG
+1101 
-1116 SFEQGVLTV
+1116 
-1125 CGHQYC
+1125 
-1131 KECINHWWSS
+1131 
-1141 HRTCPVC
+1141 
-1148 KRHLVLA
+1148 
-1155 DFHQITYKPQ
+1155 
-1165 ELLAQEEQSEPSS
+1165 
-1178 PNQGSSKSATPGS
+1178 
-1191 TLYADINTETLAQIK
+1191 
-1206 SIDLN
+1206 
-1211 GSFGTKIDT
+1211 
-1220 LARHIL
+1220 
-1226 WIRKHDPGAKA
+1226 
-1237 IVFSQFRE
+1237 
-1245 FLDVLGTAFKQFGV
+1245 
-1259 GYSRMGKPGAVD
+1259 
-1271 RFRNDAGIECF
+1271 
-1282 LLDAKTDS
+1282 
-1290 SGLNLVNAQYVFLA
+1290 
-1304 EPLIN
+1304 
-1309 TAIELQAIARVHRIG
+1309 IARFTK
-1324 QQRPTTVYM
+1324 PTI
-1333 YLIGDT
+1333 L
-1339 VEEAIYEISVARRLA
+1339 L
-1354 HMQKATNNIKKESQR
+1354 ES
-1369 SKSSTPAL
+1369 
-1377 GEAAIDA
+1377 
-1384 ANSLELQQA
+1384 
-1393 PVSKLLVQGKGD
+1393 
-1405 GEVVPND
+1405 
-1412 DLWSCLFSRAAK
+1412 
-1424 SQRQQQQPVLV
+1424 
-1435 SAELEAE
+1435 
-1442 VGRHLRAEAAENRRG
+1442 

>member
-1 MASVLDTGFSAVIL
+1 MASILDTGVSTAIL
-15 KSHNPKKQEV
+15 SSYNPKKQEV

-32 FSAFFEDCR
+32 LSVFFEDCH

-46 EYTRP
+46 DYSRP
-51 RKRAKLELAE
+51 RKRAKLEPAE
-61 NLDSAHTFSGPGIT
+61 NLEPSHPSSGPGIT
-75 IARLDINLRPSA
+75 IARLDINLRPSL

-93 DLSTVLGDDIEV
+93 RLSTVVEDDIEV
-105 GLVDACDLTSSQ
+105 GLVDAWDVATSQ
-117 PTLSLVGHAG
+117 PALSLVGHAG
-127 YKKSPLLQ
+127 YKKSPSLKV
-135 IQTTNSISSSTADL
+135 QTTKPISPTTANL

-164 KPGICRSTCLLHRS
+164 RPGVCRSACLLHRS
-178 AGSPGPVYTLECSI
+178 AGPSGPVYTLECSI
-192 TWSDGESAFGPLATK
+192 TWFDGESAFGPLAK
-207 KEDWTTLT
+207 QEDWATLT
-215 QFFPEPKNVQPKSW
+215 QFFPEPKSVQAKSW

-242 NDASIPELIECK
+242 NDARVPELMQCK
-254 VLESDLYP
+254 VLETDLYP

-273 RETPSHD
+273 RETPSD
-280 HSQKRLSYTQLHDAM
+280 QSQKRLFYTQVNDAN

-305 GVVCSPTHFAAF
+305 GVVCSPAHFSAF
-317 EEPQGGVLSEEM
+317 EEPQGGILAEEM
-329 GLGKTVELIALICL
+329 GLGKTCELIALICL
-343 NKQDSTE
+343 NKRDSAETD
-350 VATED
+350 TGD
-355 AVTQP
+355 AETQP
-360 FVKSRATLIVT
+360 LIKSRATLIVT

-388 GLSVLHYKGVSDA
+388 DLSVLHYKGVSDH
-401 QSSKKGDQSIV
+401 QSFKKGAQSIV
-412 ADLAQRDVV
+412 ADLAQCDVV

-428 AKEVY
+428 AKEVH

-443 RQREHK
+443 RQRERK

-454 SPLVQMYWWRVC
+454 SPLVQMHWWRVC

-489 KHAWAVSG
+489 EHAWAVSG

-523 AIWNRLIHQYGD
+523 AIWNRLIHRYGSL
-535 VFKTL
+535 FKTL

-557 RLPLQRRVVLTLPF
+557 RLPPQRRVVLTLPF
-571 TQIEDQ
+571 TQVEEQ

-592 NFDGSPLTHSWDPES
+592 RSDGSPLTDSWDPKS
-607 PALLARMR
+607 PALLQKMR

-649 EVLEVMIDQNETSIR
+649 EVLEVMIDQNETSVR
-664 TESRLVINT
+664 TESRLAINT
-673 QLLRGHIIGNA
+673 QLLKGHIIGNA

-690 AEKALEVYKSALEAS
+690 AEKALEIYKSALEAS
-705 EQIVAECRA
+705 EKIVAECRA
-714 DLARTATHGIDHE
+714 DVARAATRGIDHE
-727 KKIDDS
+727 KHLEDSDD
-733 EDEKSAEEIAEGR
+733 DKSAEEIAEGR
-746 HKVSLYFALQLQHA
+746 HRVALYFALQLKHA
-760 CAFFVGTSYFQMK
+760 CAFFIGTSYFQMK

-779 EPDSD
+779 EPDSER
-784 KFREL
+784 FREL
-789 EAQESLFYDTAKL
+789 ETQESLFYDTAKL
-802 TRKEILNEE
+802 TRKEILNQE

-833 GLAAMESP
+833 GLATMESP

-863 AKLIDE
+863 AKLINE

-883 DKDDENVETTGD
+883 DKDEENVETTGD

-910 LDALRALVA
+910 LDALRAVAA

-968 PDDVLSLRGLVHEIR
+968 PDDVLSLRGLMHEIR

-997 ASAELQIIRSQAKQ
+997 AGAELQIIRGQAKQ

-1051 DTVAPYKEEWD
+1051 DTVAPYKEDWD
-1062 DTLDVV
+1062 DTLDVG

-1101 TNSQETQRICVICQG
+1101 TSSQETQRICVICQG

-1178 PNQGSSKSATPGS
+1178 PSQGSSKSATPGS
-1191 TLYADINTETLAQIK
+1191 TLYADINTDTLAQIK

-1245 FLDVLGTAFKQFGV
+1245 FLDVLGTAFKQFGI

-1354 HMQKATNNIKKESQR
+1354 HMQKATNNIKKESQQR

-1393 PVSKLLVQGKGD
+1393 PVSKLLVQGKGG
-1405 GEVVPND
+1405 GELVPND

-1424 SQRQQQQPVLV
+1424 SQRQQQQPIIV

-1442 VGRHLRAEAAENRRG
+1442 VGRHLRAEAADDRHG